1 MPIKKN
7 KKAELLYEI
16 PEDSFAY
23 RLKSIIPEEKI
34 LPFANLVG
42 IGEASIRQYLK
53 GSLPSVDKV
62 VQIARV
68 AQVSF
73 EWLATGEGSKD
84 QGQQLEPKDTKLIP
98 FIDAAASAGNGLFYA
113 GDVAQD
119 LRIPMAS
126 AWFHKRHLDPK
137 ELFLMPVDGDSMEPT
152 FSDDDILVCSKAPHH
167 IKLSDGVY
175 VFRHDGMLKV
185 KRLQMVKRN
194 TIKVVSDNH
203 LYSPYDIDQIDT
215 DGGTDFAVIGRVVFV
230 LCKRV

>member
-1 MPIKKN
+1 M
-7 KKAELLYEI
+7 
-16 PEDSFAY
+16 
-23 RLKSIIPEEKI
+23 
-34 LPFANLVG
+34 
-42 IGEASIRQYLK
+42 
-53 GSLPSVDKV
+53 DKV
-62 VQIARV
+62 AQIARI

-185 KRLQMVKRN
+185 KRLQVLQKN
-194 TIKVVSDNH
+194 TVRVMSDNRF
-203 LYSPYDIDQIDT
+203 YNPYDIDQIDT